1 MANVL
6 FIYGTTGGNTQM
18 AVESAAHILEGKGH
32 KVALQRAEIS
42 DPKDLLKYDACVLA
56 SPTYGHGHLQEYM
69 AAFVAKMKKVDLKGK
84 PCGVISLGDPKYNP
98 EFHLE
103 SAVLLEKAIQGSGGK
118 LLPPSLRISRSPII
132 YLDTLLKTWAENLS
146 ITLNS

>member
-1 MANVL
+1 MARIL
-6 FIYGTTGGNTQM
+6 FVYGTTGGNTQI
-18 AVESAAHILEGKGH
+18 AVESAAQILEGKGH
-32 KVALQRAEIS
+32 KVTLQRAEKS
-42 DPKDLLKYDACVLA
+42 DPLDLLKYDVCILA

-69 AAFVAKMKKVDLKGK
+69 AAFVARMKELDLKGK

-118 LLPPSLRISRSPII
+118 LLPPTLRISRSPIL

-146 ITLNS
+146 KIINY